1 MNAARGQGARMTY
14 RPSDGVSHVA
24 PSAETVSAG
33 RGGRTARESFRPAH
47 TPRRGAWWWVA
58 ALRSRKGVQ
67 SSEKRPHASRSVS
80 VPAGAL
86 PRSVGQHSA
95 RGGRVGMIAGLL
107 GELRLVMG
115 MHRVVKSLV
124 ALLVV
129 VFIGLVALLD
139 YEVLLLIRH
148 QSNIEA
154 TMRAAFSKV
163 DEVLLSAREQM
174 TRMAAM
180 EHGLQDVRSRVSG
193 VTDRYAALQEN
204 QQSLLTRFDTL
215 VTRVELAFSNAERR
229 RDDYAELLRAYQDSQ
244 QALVELRGE
253 HDAVVEA
260 VRRLDVATGAATPLS
275 TSRLRETRRAADAP
289 ASLLPRDV
297 VSVSRETSSSVNQ

>member
-1 MNAARGQGARMTY
+1 MAY
-14 RPSDGVSHVA
+14 RPSDSVSHAA
-24 PSAETVSAG
+24 PSAETMSAG
-33 RGGRTARESFRPAH
+33 RGGRVAREPFKQARP
-47 TPRRGAWWWVA
+47 PRRGAWWWVA
-58 ALRSRKGVQ
+58 ALGSRKDAL
-67 SSEKRPHASRSVS
+67 SLEKRSHASHTVRMPTGSS
-80 VPAGAL
+80 PKG
-86 PRSVGQHSA
+86 VGQHGA

-107 GELRLVMG
+107 GELRLMVG
-115 MHRVVKSLV
+115 MQRVVKSLV

-180 EHGLQDVRSRVSG
+180 ENGLQDVRSRVSG

-215 VTRVELAFSNAERR
+215 VTRVELAFNNAERR

-260 VRRLDVATGAATPLS
+260 VKRLDVATGAATPLS
-275 TSRLRETRRAADAP
+275 TSRLRDSRRATDP
-289 ASLLPRDV
+289 SASILPRDV
-297 VSVSRETSSSVNQ
+297 VSASRETSSTVNQ

>member
-1 MNAARGQGARMTY
+1 MPIGAPPKHVGQQGART
-14 RPSDGVSHVA
+14 
-24 PSAETVSAG
+24 
-33 RGGRTARESFRPAH
+33 
-47 TPRRGAWWWVA
+47 
-58 ALRSRKGVQ
+58 
-67 SSEKRPHASRSVS
+67 
-80 VPAGAL
+80 
-86 PRSVGQHSA
+86 
-95 RGGRVGMIAGLL
+95 GRVGMVAGLL
-107 GELRLVMG
+107 GELRLMAG

-180 EHGLQDVRSRVSG
+180 ENGLQDVRSRVSG
-193 VTDRYAALQEN
+193 VTDRYAMLQEN

-244 QALVELRGE
+244 QALIELRGE

-275 TSRLRETRRAADAP
+275 TSRLRDSRRATDP
-289 ASLLPRDV
+289 SASILPRDV
-297 VSVSRETSSSVNQ
+297 VSASRETSSTINQ